1 MNTKDNSE
9 NEDKICPHCRK
20 TFSSHSVRN
29 RHLQRG
35 VCVKPGSPAEPPAVI
50 LNEDH
55 EGLLVGHTCPYSK
68 YNCYS
73 LPLGLVITIYLTSGT
88 EYPSSLTSPTLR
100 SILPSVPALSQE
112 GSVSAPPQ
120 TLTWLGLTSCWQQ
133 RTMVSRRYQFQRK
146 VNYSFR
152 FIWFKHIYLI
162 RSSNIFGRKD
172 C

>member
-1 MNTKDNSE
+1 MFSLSQHLLPLTIQGKDMNTKDNSE

-73 LPLGLVITIYLTSGT
+73 LPLGLVITIPNVRYRISQLLNLTNA
-88 EYPSSLTSPTLR
+88 EVYPPLSSCTIPGGVSVCPTTDTDNVRLR
-100 SILPSVPALSQE
+100 VLLAAKNHGVSQISVPKT
-112 GSVSAPPQ
+112 G
-120 TLTWLGLTSCWQQ
+120 
-133 RTMVSRRYQFQRK
+133 
-146 VNYSFR
+146 
-152 FIWFKHIYLI
+152 
-162 RSSNIFGRKD
+162 
-172 C
+172 

>member
-1 MNTKDNSE
+1 MNTNDNSE

-73 LPLGLVITIYLTSGT
+73 LPLGLVITIPNVRYRISQLLNLTNA
-88 EYPSSLTSPTLR
+88 EVYPPLSSCTIPGGVSVCPTTDTDMVRLNVLLAAKNHGVKE
-100 SILPSVPALSQE
+100 ISVPKK
-112 GSVSAPPQ
+112 G
-120 TLTWLGLTSCWQQ
+120 
-133 RTMVSRRYQFQRK
+133 
-146 VNYSFR
+146 
-152 FIWFKHIYLI
+152 
-162 RSSNIFGRKD
+162 
-172 C
+172 

>member
-1 MNTKDNSE
+1 MFSLSQHLLPLTIQGKDMNTNDNSE

-35 VCVKPGSPAEPPAVI
+35 VCVKPGSPAEPPAII

-73 LPLGLVITIYLTSGT
+73 LPLGLVITIPNVRYRISQLLNLTNA
-88 EYPSSLTSPTLR
+88 EVYPPLSSCTIPGGVSVCPTTDTDIVRLNVLVAAKNHGVKE
-100 SILPSVPALSQE
+100 ISVPKK
-112 GSVSAPPQ
+112 G
-120 TLTWLGLTSCWQQ
+120 
-133 RTMVSRRYQFQRK
+133 
-146 VNYSFR
+146 
-152 FIWFKHIYLI
+152 
-162 RSSNIFGRKD
+162 
-172 C
+172 